1 MHLVVRP
8 LILSEAESNLIVI
21 ETSLHDNKVISNRK
35 VARFAVRSPLLSLLF
50 KCLATKHTTVKW
62 TITGSCPSLQ
72 LSSRGQ
78 LISYKNVKKRK
89 QQQQQQ
95 QQLTNHE
102 QLTNKWKKKKKGK
115 KKLLQF

>member
-21 ETSLHDNKVISNRK
+21 DYRIYSNRK
-35 VARFAVRSPLLSLLF
+35 AARFAVRSPLLSLLF
-50 KCLATKHTTVKW
+50 KCLPTKHITVKW

-78 LISYKNVKKRK
+78 LISYKNLKKRK
-89 QQQQQQ
+89 QQQ

-102 QLTNKWKKKKKGK
+102 QLTNK
-115 KKLLQF
+115 